1 MAIERYGRAV
11 GPRRIPPYSAAPNS
25 TTPPNPVR
33 QKNPLEALGS
43 SPSPASKKQKVSVS
57 GALMDESIGE
67 MNDVTAV
74 SGVNLQ
80 EEEEQL
86 FSATNKEGRVFR
98 RVVPEEEEKLLLQK
112 IPLQKKVAEIIA
124 KSGLKNVLLSSH
136 VQKCLSLSVEERMR
150 SLIRSMVEMS
160 KRRIDSEKSRHRT
173 VVTSDVRQQLMTEN
187 QQAKSELVK
196 KQAEAE
202 KLRKVDEVLNKEK
215 EADKMRRTAVNVAA
229 RAAVGGDQHDM
240 LSKWKLM
247 AGQALQKRNPASSSQ
262 SASKGSNKLQTLAGK
277 NSNQDGQ
284 KKSGEDR
291 TLSIKD
297 LIAVMER
304 EPQPSKYKLI
314 SKLY

>member
-1 MAIERYGRAV
+1 
-11 GPRRIPPYSAAPNS
+11 
-25 TTPPNPVR
+25 
-33 QKNPLEALGS
+33 
-43 SPSPASKKQKVSVS
+43 
-57 GALMDESIGE
+57 
-67 MNDVTAV
+67 
-74 SGVNLQ
+74 
-80 EEEEQL
+80 
-86 FSATNKEGRVFR
+86 
-98 RVVPEEEEKLLLQK
+98 
-112 IPLQKKVAEIIA
+112 
-124 KSGLKNVLLSSH
+124 
-136 VQKCLSLSVEERMR
+136 MR